1 MTHIVNIAFQ
11 GGTHGNFLRFCI
23 DKFSTLTPRL
33 DGLPFNQNR
42 TSHVE
47 LQYSGLVNNYHPT
60 DTGFMH
66 TDEPHILITIDQED
80 LLFVERWV
88 TIRAGDFGVDTSE
101 ELVTLTPDFLKKFP
115 WQEKFKK
122 YYNLD
127 LQKNYTVPRF
137 ILRDAYK
144 MSFLDPTKSGFIVID
159 KTLRNRKPKNTFEF
173 PVSRF
178 WDKDKFFDTL
188 AEASD
193 FLKLQLDVTDKKIHD
208 LFMNKLHFMKT
219 KNRVEQVIKAIQEKQ
234 DMDIRSLDT
243 VEQAYISAWIEN
255 NTRFVT
261 VPLCNQFF
269 ASTSEI
275 TQWIDF
281 YPQHYKAM
289 NPNLPMFNNIPN
301 PFHLWNI
308 KK

>member
-1 MTHIVNIAFQ
+1 
-11 GGTHGNFLRFCI
+11 
-23 DKFSTLTPRL
+23 
-33 DGLPFNQNR
+33 
-42 TSHVE
+42 
-47 LQYSGLVNNYHPT
+47 
-60 DTGFMH
+60 
-66 TDEPHILITIDQED
+66 
-80 LLFVERWV
+80 
-88 TIRAGDFGVDTSE
+88 
-101 ELVTLTPDFLKKFP
+101 
-115 WQEKFKK
+115 
-122 YYNLD
+122 
-127 LQKNYTVPRF
+127 
-137 ILRDAYK
+137 
-144 MSFLDPTKSGFIVID
+144 
-159 KTLRNRKPKNTFEF
+159 
-173 PVSRF
+173 
-178 WDKDKFFDTL
+178 
-188 AEASD
+188 
-193 FLKLQLDVTDKKIHD
+193 
-208 LFMNKLHFMKT
+208 MNKLHFMKT